1 MEYNSSRMT
10 PPPFYSGQEVVAQTN
25 AVMKGVYVRM
35 FIFLMVSVFCAFGV
49 VSTPTVL
56 TFFFVK

>member
-25 AVMKGVYVRM
+25 AVKKRVYVRM
-35 FIFLMVSVFCAFGV
+35 FIGLLGEIERAKNGSVF
-49 VSTPTVL
+49 
-56 TFFFVK
+56 